1 MTLAKS
7 SYVTQLVTDKPMYQP
22 GEIVHF
28 RSLTLDR
35 FSLRP
40 ATEDF
45 RLVYTVLNPQGKEVF
60 KLAHL
65 PRLFQDGKEV
75 LGPDKKPIRGIGA
88 GDFQVPSSLTDG
100 GEYTLTVEEAS
111 KKFPPERRK
120 FLINSYQKH
129 QLNKE
134 LKFHQPSYGPGAAV
148 VAHAKVARAEGG
160 LALASLP
167 VVAVVRVDGDYY
179 KANGQKAANRED
191 ARIQLRTDAEG
202 AVRVPFQLP
211 AKIDKGDASLT
222 VEFTDGTVTEPLVRP
237 IPVVVKKLQI
247 EFFPEGGDLVAGVPN
262 RVYFQARTPLDKP
275 AEVKGTHR
283 R

>member
-22 GEIVHF
+22 GETVRF

-60 KLAHL
+60 KLTHL
-65 PRLFQDGKEV
+65 PRLFHEGKEV

-88 GDFQVPSSLTDG
+88 GEFQIPSTLTDG
-100 GEYTLTVEEAS
+100 GEYVLTVEEAG
-111 KKFPPERRK
+111 KKFPLERRK

-134 LKFHQPSYGPGAAV
+134 VKFDRASYGPGDAV
-148 VAHAKVARAEGG
+148 VAHGKVTRAEGRQV
-160 LALASLP
+160 LASLP
-167 VVAVVRVDGDYY
+167 VTAAVRVDGAIT
-179 KANGQKAANRED
+179 KPM
-191 ARIQLRTDAEG
+191 ARRRPTEKKPESFC
-202 AVRVPFQLP
+202 VPTRRVPFASRSNCRPRSTRAMP
-211 AKIDKGDASLT
+211 A
-222 VEFTDGTVTEPLVRP
+222 
-237 IPVVVKKLQI
+237 
-247 EFFPEGGDLVAGVPN
+247 
-262 RVYFQARTPLDKP
+262 
-275 AEVKGTHR
+275 
-283 R
+283 